1 MPLPS
6 VQTAQQ
12 PSHACI
18 GVVKSVGNLRDSK
31 NEKNNYKVLDVVL
44 APTAASLRQRDET
57 VYLTFDPKWF
67 DQEGG
72 FNVKDLTKG
81 ESFVLNSNIGSE
93 DPSKPSILQALL
105 SGEGLYDAFVAFV
118 EEKGTP
124 TAEEIA
130 SKLKDLCVSEKV
142 GYVLE
147 QSTERIIT
155 GQKDDG
161 SPQYKTIRK
170 DFLQV
175 GRLFGP
181 GQVEGLTATAERSRK
196 KAEKADEKP
205 LFVVHWEEG
214 ENPFEG

>member
-6 VQTAQQ
+6 VQTAKQA
-12 PSHACI
+12 SHACI

-31 NEKNNYKVLDVVL
+31 NEKNNYKVLDIVI
-44 APTAASLRQRDET
+44 APSAASLRQRDET

-67 DQEGG
+67 DQEG
-72 FNVKDLTKG
+72 FDAKSLTKG
-81 ESFVLNSNIGSE
+81 ESFVLNSNVGSE
-93 DPSKPSILQALL
+93 DPSKPAILQALL
-105 SGEGLYDAFVAFV
+105 AGEGLYDAFVAFV
-118 EEKGTP
+118 EEKVSP

-147 QSTERIIT
+147 QSSERVVT

-161 SPQYKTIRK
+161 SPQYKTVLK

-181 GQVEGLTATAERSRK
+181 DQVDGLAATAERSRK

-214 ENPFEG
+214 ENPFED

>member
-214 ENPFEG
+214 ENPFED

>member
-6 VQTAQQ
+6 VQTAKQA
-12 PSHACI
+12 SHACI
-18 GVVKSVGNLRDSK
+18 GTVKSVGNLRDSK
-31 NEKNNYKVLDVVL
+31 NEKNNYKVLDVVIS
-44 APTAASLRQRDET
+44 PSAASLRQRDET

-67 DQEGG
+67 DQEG
-72 FNVKDLTKG
+72 FSTKDLTKG
-81 ESFVLNSNIGSE
+81 EAFVLNSNIGSE
-93 DPSKPSILQALL
+93 DPSKPAILQALL

-118 EEKGTP
+118 EEKVTP
-124 TAEEIA
+124 TAEEVA

-142 GYVLE
+142 GYILE
-147 QSTERIIT
+147 QSSERVVT

-161 SPQYKTIRK
+161 SPQYKTVLK

-175 GRLFGP
+175 GRLFGKD
-181 GQVEGLTATAERSRK
+181 QVDGLAATAERSRK

-214 ENPFEG
+214 ENPFED